1 MSLSN
6 AAAIKRR
13 APKTEQPKVVSS
25 QPGST
30 TQAQGQNQIP
40 PGAMTIQQVVAFFN
54 NRIISLEQFRTDAMQ
69 KFEDMSSEDGQTR
82 NVTFQMQEEMPTD
95 LAETVEEFDKRYQML
110 AEEIQTI
117 KNMVLSLQSYTMD
130 VNKMLLEE
138 RNRLIAEIE
147 IQQQQLNAATGGDS
161 SNEESLHI

>member
-13 APKTEQPKVVSS
+13 APKNEQPKILTP
-25 QPGST
+25 QPQT
-30 TQAQGQNQIP
+30 QGQSQVP
-40 PGAMTIQQVVAFFN
+40 PGAMNIQQVVAFFN
-54 NRIISLEQFRTDAMQ
+54 TRIVALEQFRTETTKRFDELASPTTGEPM
-69 KFEDMSSEDGQTR
+69 ER
-82 NVTFQMQEEMPTD
+82 NVTFQMDETMPND

-117 KNMVLSLQSYTMD
+117 KNMLLSLQTYTMD

-147 IQQQQLNAATGGDS
+147 IQQQQLNES
-161 SNEESLHI
+161 SGEPPTEESMRI

>member
-1 MSLSN
+1 
-6 AAAIKRR
+6 
-13 APKTEQPKVVSS
+13 
-25 QPGST
+25 
-30 TQAQGQNQIP
+30 
-40 PGAMTIQQVVAFFN
+40 
-54 NRIISLEQFRTDAMQ
+54 
-69 KFEDMSSEDGQTR
+69 
-82 NVTFQMQEEMPTD
+82 
-95 LAETVEEFDKRYQML
+95 ML